1 MLKGLRFQKRLGI
14 LPGVRVNLSKSGVSA
29 SLGPRGADVNIGP
42 HGVTTNAGIPGTG
55 LSYRRKL
62 GTHGS
67 WLGVALLVGA
77 LAFWAG
83 RHLDPAVPAKPAP
96 AAESSLPAAVRHL
109 VRPAAVR
116 HPLAAAGPA
125 FVHRGGAVLR
135 EAPKSSAGK
144 LAKLA
149 KGTEVTLLALEAD
162 GWAKVKSGAVTGYMR
177 ASVLGAD
184 RPAP

>member
-1 MLKGLRFQKRLGI
+1 MLKGLRFQKRLSI
-14 LPGVRVNLSKSGVSA
+14 LPGVRVNLSKGGVSA
-29 SLGPRGADVNIGP
+29 SLGPRGADVNIGS
-42 HGVTTNAGIPGTG
+42 HGVTGNAGIPGTG

-83 RHLDPAVPAKPAP
+83 RHMDRPPAAKPA
-96 AAESSLPAAVRHL
+96 
-109 VRPAAVR
+109 
-116 HPLAAAGPA
+116 AAAPMAASRGERLLHELVAGQPA
-125 FVHRGGAVLR
+125 FVHRGGSVLR
-135 EAPKSSAGK
+135 DAPKSSGHK

-149 KGTEVTLLALEAD
+149 KGARVTLLELEAD
-162 GWAKVKSGAVTGYMR
+162 GWAKVRSGATTGYMR

-184 RPAP
+184 APE